1 MRHNLTEFSR
11 LPQVKHPSNSLRA
24 ISSKAQNCSAFLT
37 SSTGQ
42 KTPGDIPNNSQLR
55 QEGEDHEFIVRDK
68 TDHLD
73 IEVEARLYEQ
83 MRSPMKRNGTLRRL
97 LSCCSAQIK
106 NTRRNSWLEFWS
118 LPACREAKEHPL
130 KKLPRLI
137 ISLPSSKRAVLND
150 L

>member
-83 MRSPMKRNGTLRRL
+83 MREPNEKKWHFKKIAQLLLR
-97 LSCCSAQIK
+97 S
-106 NTRRNSWLEFWS
+106 N
-118 LPACREAKEHPL
+118 
-130 KKLPRLI
+130 
-137 ISLPSSKRAVLND
+137 
-150 L
+150 